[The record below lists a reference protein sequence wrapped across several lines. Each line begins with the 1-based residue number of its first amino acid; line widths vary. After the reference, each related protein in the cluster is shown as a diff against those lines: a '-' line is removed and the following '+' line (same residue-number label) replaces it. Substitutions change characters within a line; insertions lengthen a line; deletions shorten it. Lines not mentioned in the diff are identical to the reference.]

1 MDFDG
6 ARPPE
11 PLDLGFDLD
20 GFEEED
26 GGSRADDEAEE

>member
-26 GGSRADDEAEE
+26 GRAKDEAEE